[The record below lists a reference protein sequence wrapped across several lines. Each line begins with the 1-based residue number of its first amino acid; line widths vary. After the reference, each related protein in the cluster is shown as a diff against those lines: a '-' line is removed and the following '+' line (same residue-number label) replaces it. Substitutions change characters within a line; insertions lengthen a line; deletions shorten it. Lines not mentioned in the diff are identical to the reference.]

1 MVIGLFVKLR
11 FRGVARVWVYAR
23 SLALDGVS
31 SWCFGQQQQ
40 EALVL
45 VRGIAVYT

>member
-31 SWCFGQQQQ
+31 SWCFGQQQ
-40 EALVL
+40 EVLVL